1 MARNPH
7 SRIEMEYR
15 LDFLDDVLNT
25 RPLEVGSTGGVRSR
39 IEKTLT
45 ALPSRFNIWLTLYV
59 LRGELPTT
67 NEIEDGEF
75 DLFYSGASAW
85 LSKLEQR
92 PLKHQG
98 LRFEVVRNETLV
110 DVFHTANTSLA
121 TGIQRVTLEVAK
133 NWVSTKDVRLIAWSN
148 DWEYFRP
155 LRQSENAK
163 FGAAKTHSDES
174 LIALVPLEGTYILPE
189 IHADALRAS
198 RAAAFV
204 EATGT
209 AFHAIG
215 YDCVPIASSETAS
228 VGMPHAFATYLDL
241 LARGRSIAAI
251 SDAAAADFS
260 GWRKALSVTGIS
272 GPDVDAISL
281 AAEVTEPSPEQIED
295 FWLSSGLNRN
305 VPVVTC
311 VGSHEPRKNQ
321 LALLRAAERLWAEG
335 HEFQLVLIGGN
346 AWGSEF
352 FGLRIEELRAKQRPV
367 SLFSKVSDSFM
378 HSATKIARFSA
389 FPSLNEGFGLPVAE
403 SILLG
408 TPVLTSNFGS
418 MRQIAE
424 GFGGELV
431 DPRDDE
437 SITAGMRRLLTSSSQ
452 LKKLRSQ
459 TAKFNKL
466 SWAEYS
472 ESLWQYFSSNS

>member
-25 RPLEVGSTGGVRSR
+25 RPLDVGETEDVRVR
-39 IEKTLT
+39 IGMTLT
-45 ALPSRFNIWLTLYV
+45 KFPSRFNIWLTLYV

-67 NEIEDGEF
+67 TEIEDGVF
-75 DLFYSGASAW
+75 ALFYSGASAW
-85 LSKLEQR
+85 LSKLEER

-98 LRFEVVRNETLV
+98 LRFEVVRSETLV
-110 DVFHTANTSLA
+110 DVFHTANTSLT

-133 NWVSTKDVRLIAWSN
+133 NWVSTQDVRLIAWSN

-163 FGAAKTHSDES
+163 FGAATTHSDES

-215 YDCVPIASSETAS
+215 YDCVPIASSETAT

-260 GWRKALSVTGIS
+260 GWRKALSVTGVS
-272 GPDVDAISL
+272 GPEVVAISL

-295 FWLSSGLNRN
+295 FWRSSGLNRN

-321 LALLRAAERLWAEG
+321 LALLRAADRLWAEG

-367 SLFSKVSDSFM
+367 SLFSKVPDSFM
-378 HSATKIARFSA
+378 HSATKVARFSA

-418 MRQIAE
+418 MRHIAE

-437 SITAGMRRLLTSSSQ
+437 SIVNAMRQLLADPA
-452 LKKLRSQ
+452 LIDVLRSQ
-459 TAKFNKL
+459 TQQFRKK
-466 SWAEYS
+466 SWPEYAAE
-472 ESLWQYFSSNS
+472 LFDYFRT